1 MDEANYLYE
10 WIIKNNKDLGILG
23 SFKVFKC
30 DNDAFIGYAAILPND
45 DLTEAEIEY
54 MLLPNYWRQGYGS
67 EITTKLLKIAREVD
81 SIQTL
86 VANVKPDNI
95 GSKIILLKTGFAHC
109 KFFENLDNGSP
120 VEMFNKN
127 IVY

>member
-1 MDEANYLYE
+1 MDRIYFEKFL
-10 WIIKNNKDLGILG
+10 
-23 SFKVFKC
+23 S
-30 DNDAFIGYAAILPND
+30 ND

-54 MLLPNYWRQGYGS
+54 MLLPDYWRQGYGS
-67 EITTKLLKIAREVD
+67 EITTKLLKIARESD

-95 GSKIILLKTGFAHC
+95 GSKTILLKTGFAHC

-127 IVY
+127 IVH

>member
-1 MDEANYLYE
+1 MICLIDD
-10 WIIKNNKDLGILG
+10 KKQ
-23 SFKVFKC
+23 K
-30 DNDAFIGYAAILPND
+30 D

-67 EITTKLLKIAREVD
+67 EITTKLLKIAREAD
-81 SIQTL
+81 GIQTL

-95 GSKIILLKTGFAHC
+95 GSKTILLKTGFTHC
-109 KFFENLDNGSP
+109 KFFKNLDNGSP

-127 IVY
+127 IVH